1 MSYSVQDSPQQSHP
15 APNVSD
21 TETKK
26 PCFREEKAVQS
37 HFPETAWSCTVS
49 GTRGI
54 YSVRDHM
61 DLHSVRDI
69 WTYSVR
75 DHRDLQCQGPEGPT
89 VSGTRGTYSV
99 RDRTDPHSV
108 RHQRDLQCQEPHGPA
123 QCQGPQ
129 GPTESGPRGT
139 YSVRDHRDLQR
150 QGPQTHKGVVC
161 ACPVAQS
168 CLFATP

>member
-1 MSYSVQDSPQQSHP
+1 MSYPVQDSPQQSHP

-89 VSGTRGTYSV
+89 VSGTARTRTVSGTRGTYSV
-99 RDRTDPHSV
+99 RNHM
-108 RHQRDLQCQEPHGPA
+108 DLH
-123 QCQGPQ
+123 
-129 GPTESGPRGT
+129 
-139 YSVRDHRDLQR
+139 SVRDHRDLQS
-150 QGPQTHKGVVC
+150 QGPEGPTASGTTETYSVRDLRPIRV
-161 ACPVAQS
+161 
-168 CLFATP
+168 